1 MRKSLLAILAVSSL
15 VFGWLFLLPILKIIW
30 IFSMI
35 T

>member
-15 VFGWLFLLPILKIIW
+15 VFVRLFLLPILKIIW